1 MIKSSK
7 KRSKYNNKKT
17 TLFGITFDSKAEAD
31 RYLVLKADYQ
41 AARIREL
48 ERQKVFILAP
58 SVVVQGRKRPPLKY
72 IADFTYLR
80 ADGTLVVEDVK
91 GVVTDSYRI
100 KRHLMMSVHGI
111 EIQEV
116 R

>member
-1 MIKSSK
+1 MALV
-7 KRSKYNNKKT
+7 KRSKYKNVKV

-31 RYLVLKADYQ
+31 RYLVLKADFL
-41 AARIREL
+41 ANRIHEL

-80 ADGTLVVEDVK
+80 TDGTLIVEDVK

-100 KRHLMMSVHGI
+100 KRHLMKSIYGI
-111 EIQEV
+111 DILETK
-116 R
+116 

>member
-1 MIKSSK
+1 VN
-7 KRSKYNNKKT
+7 KYKNKKT

-31 RYLVLKADYQ
+31 RYLVLKSDYQ
-41 AARIREL
+41 AGRIREL
-48 ERQKVFILAP
+48 EMQKVFILAP

-72 IADFTYLR
+72 IADFVYYR
-80 ADGTLVVEDVK
+80 ADGTHVVEDVK
-91 GVVTDSYRI
+91 GMVTDSYRI
-100 KRHLMMSVHGI
+100 KRHLMVCVHDI